1 MSRPRQP
8 PKQYPRVARL
18 NEVVMECLAE
28 ELERLSDPRLGFV
41 TITGVEI
48 AADLRTAEVFY
59 SVFRRG
65 EAPDESAA
73 GLASASPHLRTHIGR
88 QIRMKY
94 SPELR
99 FIEDESIASGERIEE
114 ILRTLQADGIRADD
128 TGGLLD
134 RDEGTP

>member
-18 NEVVMECLAE
+18 NEVVMECLAVE
-28 ELERLSDPRLGFV
+28 VERLSDPRLGFV

-48 AADLRTAEVFY
+48 AQDLRTADVFY

-65 EAPDESAA
+65 DAPDESAA
-73 GLASASPHLRTHIGR
+73 GLASAAAHLRTHIGR
-88 QIRMKY
+88 EIRMKY
-94 SPELR
+94 SPDLR
-99 FIEDESIASGERIEE
+99 FIEDESVASGERIDA

-134 RDEGTP
+134 REDGT

>member
-28 ELERLSDPRLGFV
+28 EVERLSDPRLGFV

-48 AADLRTAEVFY
+48 AADLRTADVFY

-65 EAPDESAA
+65 ESLDESGA
-73 GLASASPHLRTHIGR
+73 GLASAGPHLRTHIGR
-88 QIRMKY
+88 SIRMKY

-99 FIEDESIASGERIEE
+99 FIEDESVASGERIDA
-114 ILRTLQADGIRADD
+114 ILRELQADGIRADD

-134 RDEGTP
+134 REDGT

>member
-1 MSRPRQP
+1 VSRPRQP

-28 ELERLSDPRLGFV
+28 EVEHLSDPRLGFV

-48 AADLRTAEVFY
+48 AQDLRTADVFY

-73 GLASASPHLRTHIGR
+73 GLASAAAHLRTHIGR
-88 QIRMKY
+88 EIRMKY

-99 FIEDESIASGERIEE
+99 FIEDESVASGERIEA

-134 RDEGTP
+134 REDGT

>member
-28 ELERLSDPRLGFV
+28 EVERLSDPRLGFV

-48 AADLRTAEVFY
+48 ASDLRTADVFY

-65 EAPDESAA
+65 DTPDESAA
-73 GLASASPHLRTHIGR
+73 ALVSAGPHLRTHIGR
-88 QIRMKY
+88 SIRMKY

-99 FIEDESIASGERIEE
+99 FIEDESIASGERIEA
-114 ILRTLQADGIRADD
+114 ILRDLQAGGIRADD

-134 RDEGTP
+134 REDGT

>member
-28 ELERLSDPRLGFV
+28 EVERLSDPRLGFV

-48 AADLRTAEVFY
+48 ASDLRTADVFY

-65 EAPDESAA
+65 EVSDESAA
-73 GLASASPHLRTHIGR
+73 GLASAAAHLRTHIGR
-88 QIRMKY
+88 EIRMKY

-99 FIEDESIASGERIEE
+99 FIEDESVASGERIEA

-134 RDEGTP
+134 REDGT

>member
-1 MSRPRQP
+1 MSKPRQP

-28 ELERLSDPRLGFV
+28 EVERLSDPRLGFV

-48 AADLRTAEVFY
+48 ASDLRTADVFY
-59 SVFRRG
+59 SVLHRG
-65 EAPDESAA
+65 KEPDESAA
-73 GLASASPHLRTHIGR
+73 ALVSAGPHLRTHIGR

-99 FIEDESIASGERIEE
+99 FIEDESVAGGERIEA
-114 ILRTLQADGIRADD
+114 ILRSLQANGIRADD
-128 TGGLLD
+128 SGGLLD
-134 RDEGTP
+134 REDGS

>member
-28 ELERLSDPRLGFV
+28 EVERLSDPRLGFV

-48 AADLRTAEVFY
+48 ASDLRTADVFY

-65 EAPDESAA
+65 EVPDESAA
-73 GLASASPHLRTHIGR
+73 GLASAAAHLRTHIGR
-88 QIRMKY
+88 EVRMKY

-99 FIEDESIASGERIEE
+99 FIADESVASGERIEA
-114 ILRTLQADGIRADD
+114 ILRTLQADGVRADD

-134 RDEGTP
+134 REDGS

>member
-1 MSRPRQP
+1 
-8 PKQYPRVARL
+8 
-18 NEVVMECLAE
+18 MECLAE
-28 ELERLSDPRLGFV
+28 EVERLSDPRLGFV

-48 AADLRTAEVFY
+48 AQDLRTADVFY

-73 GLASASPHLRTHIGR
+73 GLASAGPHLRTHIGK

-99 FIEDESIASGERIEE
+99 FIEDESIASGERIEA

-134 RDEGTP
+134 REDGT

>member
-1 MSRPRQP
+1 
-8 PKQYPRVARL
+8 
-18 NEVVMECLAE
+18 MECLAE
-28 ELERLSDPRLGFV
+28 EVERLSDPRLGFV

-48 AADLRTAEVFY
+48 ASDLRTADVFY

-73 GLASASPHLRTHIGR
+73 GLASAGPHLRTHIGR
-88 QIRMKY
+88 SIRMKY

-99 FIEDESIASGERIEE
+99 FIEDESVASGERIEA

-134 RDEGTP
+134 REEGT